1 MPEFPPVG
9 DPLQRGIDLVRSTW
23 QSDPLGVAGA
33 IAVLVVV
40 LSLGGYAL
48 HRYRRP
54 QVARLSSVLG
64 SAKTVTVLLHPNPD
78 PDAMATGVG
87 LAHIADRAGAEPVL
101 QYTGEIRHPE
111 NRAFRT
117 VLDLDLELVED
128 REDLASETVVLVDHN
143 EPRGFTGS
151 DAVQPTAVID
161 HHPGGGT
168 GSRFTDVRPEY
179 GAAATIVVEY
189 LEDLGLTPTTEPDDV
204 ENPLPPQTAS
214 ALMYGI
220 LADTDHLT
228 AGTSPAEFSASAY
241 LADGIDEDALD
252 RIANPTVDAESLDVK
267 AKAIE
272 RRQVAGPFAVS
283 HVGTLSNADAIPQ
296 AADELLQL
304 EGVSAVVVSGEKDGT
319 VHLSGRSRDD
329 RVHMG
334 RTIEYAIEDIPMA
347 SGGGHARMGGAQISV
362 DHMEGLGPS
371 DGMSIDDLHDRLL
384 MAMKGET

>member
-1 MPEFPPVG
+1 MPAFPSVG
-9 DPLQRGIDLVRSTW
+9 GWVERGADLVRSAW
-23 QSDPLGVAGA
+23 QSNPVAVAGA
-33 IAVLVVV
+33 AALVLLVVA
-40 LSLGGYAL
+40 LGAYGL

-54 QVARLSSVLG
+54 PVARLSSVLG
-64 SAKTVTVLLHPNPD
+64 AADTVTILLHPNPD

-87 LAHIADRAGAEPVL
+87 LAHLAERAGSDSVL

-117 VLDLDLELVED
+117 VLELDLERIED
-128 REDLASETVVLVDHN
+128 REDLASETVVLADHN
-143 EPRGFTGS
+143 EPRGFIGA
-151 DAVQPTAVID
+151 DAVRPTAVVD

-168 GSRFTDVRPEY
+168 GRLFTDVRPEY
-179 GAAATIVVEY
+179 GAASTIVAEY
-189 LEDLGLTPTTEPDDV
+189 LDDLGLTPTTEPDEVD
-204 ENPLPPQTAS
+204 NPLPAETAS

-228 AGTSPAEFSASAY
+228 AGATPAEFSASAY
-241 LADGIDEDALD
+241 LSDGIDEDALD

-272 RRQVAGPFAVS
+272 RRQVQGPFAVS
-283 HVGTLSNADAIPQ
+283 HVGSVSNADAIPQ

-319 VHLSGRSRDD
+319 IHLSGRSRDD

-334 RTIEYAIEDIPMA
+334 RTMEYAVEDVPMGN
-347 SGGGHARMGGAQISV
+347 GGGHARMGGAQLSV

-371 DGMSIDDLHDRLL
+371 DGLSIDDLHDRLL
-384 MAMKGET
+384 AAMNGET